1 MFKTYINTFLR
12 KFRKEKLFS
21 LLNLGGLTVGL
32 TTVLLIGLYIQD
44 ELSFDKFHEKS
55 DKIFLLYQHTG
66 QNLAKSDRVPFR
78 LADKLAEEIPEINAA
93 VHLQFRPLLVS
104 SNENSFINNNVAYS
118 TPELFEVFDFPLLYG
133 DKKKLAEPTSAFLTK
148 EMAEKFFGDA
158 TLALGNDITVDE
170 KEVYTIQ
177 GVLADLPFNSTVQ
190 FDFLLPGEILFKRNS
205 ERFDGQ
211 RGYFPTQNWL
221 LIQEDFDQELL
232 SEKMEAVAKDMPF
245 YSIFEHTK
253 KDENFFVLPLENYH
267 LEAGLDYT
275 TAKKSDI
282 RYVYLF
288 TAIGVLVLI
297 IAIINYTNLATAQ
310 SIKRAKEVGLRK
322 VIGASRTQV
331 IAYYLT
337 ESFALVFVS
346 AILAFAITE
355 RLIPLANNL
364 LDKELTL
371 DYFSSLFFIVIFGA
385 TAFIG
390 LLAGIYPAFILSKS
404 KPLQAMN
411 EAKGKSKNGFRKAL
425 IITQFFIAQLLIIA
439 TVLIQ
444 QQLHFIQNKN
454 LGYEREHLIEINMY
468 DKALNKEQ
476 SFKNQLKSL
485 SGVENVSLV
494 RSTLS
499 HNDISFLNKNDIGV
513 EEEKE
518 VVFDF
523 FSGDQDFVSTMGM
536 ELLMGENIRDGEKGM
551 VITESA
557 YEAFGWEGFEGRKLK
572 LMGDVFPVV
581 GVIKDF
587 HNESLK
593 TQVRPA
599 GITSWNNQV
608 RFALVR
614 LSPLTMQETIAQLEE
629 LWNTLETGRPFEYK
643 FLDEAYNAQYRAEM
657 NLGSLFL
664 FFAGLAIFIAVLGLV
679 GLSTFTIEQRLK
691 EISLRRVLGATYNQL
706 FQLFAK
712 SYVGMIL
719 VGFALA
725 APIVYYIANDW
736 LSQFVY
742 RIEPGVGTFGLA
754 VTATLGIS
762 LTIILLQVVK
772 TKRVNPAQTLRNE

>member
-44 ELSFDKFHEKS
+44 ELSFDRFHAKS
-55 DKIFLLYQHTG
+55 KEIYLLYQQTG
-66 QNLAKSDRVPFR
+66 ERLAKSDRVPFR
-78 LADKLAEEIPEINAA
+78 LADKLAEEVPEIDQA

-104 SNENSFINNNVAYS
+104 TNENAFVNNNVAYS
-118 TPELFEVFDFPLLYG
+118 TPELFEIFDFPLLFG
-133 DKKKLAEPTSAFLTK
+133 DKKKLEEPTSAYLTK

-158 TLALGNDITVDE
+158 TLALGKDITVNEAD
-170 KEVYTIQ
+170 VYTVQ
-177 GVLADLPFNSTVQ
+177 GVLADLPSNSTVQ
-190 FDFLLPGEILFKRNS
+190 FDFLLPGEELFKKNS
-205 ERFDGQ
+205 DRLDGQ

-221 LIQEDFDQELL
+221 LINEDINKELL

-245 YSIFEHTK
+245 YSIFEYTK
-253 KDENFFVLPLENYH
+253 KDKNFFVLPLESYH

-288 TAIGVLVLI
+288 MAIGVLVLI
-297 IAIINYTNLATAQ
+297 IAVINYTNLATAQ

-322 VIGASRTQV
+322 VIGASRNQV

-337 ESFALVFVS
+337 ESFALVFIS

-371 DYFSSLFFIVIFGA
+371 DYFSSLFFIIIFGA
-385 TAFIG
+385 TIFIG
-390 LLAGIYPAFILSKS
+390 LLAGIYPAFILSS
-404 KPLQAMN
+404 AKPLQALT
-411 EAKGKSKNGFRKAL
+411 EAKSKSKNGFRKVL

-444 QQLHFIQNKN
+444 QQLRFIQNKN

-476 SFKNQLKSL
+476 SFKNQLKNL

-499 HNDISFLNKNDIGV
+499 YNDISFLTKDDIGV
-513 EEEKE
+513 EEDKE
-518 VVFDF
+518 IVFDF

-536 ELLMGENIRDGEKGM
+536 ELVMGENIKDGENDM

-557 YEAFGWEGFEGRKLK
+557 YEAFGWDGFEGRKVNM
-572 LMGDVFPVV
+572 MGDVFTVV

-593 TQVRPA
+593 AQVRPA

-608 RFALVR
+608 QFALVR
-614 LSPLTMQETIAQLEE
+614 LSPLTMKETITQLEE
-629 LWNTLETGRPFEYK
+629 LWNAMETGRPFEYK
-643 FLDEAYNAQYRAEM
+643 FLDEAYEAQYRAEM

-719 VGFALA
+719 IGFMLA
-725 APIVYYIANDW
+725 APIVYYLANDW
-736 LSQFVY
+736 LAQFVY

-754 VTATLGIS
+754 VVATMSIS

-772 TKRVNPAQTLRNE
+772 TKRISPAENLRNE